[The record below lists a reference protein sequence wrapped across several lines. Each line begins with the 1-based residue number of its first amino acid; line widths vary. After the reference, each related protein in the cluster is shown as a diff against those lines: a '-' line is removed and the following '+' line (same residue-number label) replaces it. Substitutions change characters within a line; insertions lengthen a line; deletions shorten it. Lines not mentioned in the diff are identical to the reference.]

1 MLKAVSR
8 NFLLHGNILAKVQLV
23 KKSLKIKKKIF
34 FKGIV
39 KEAEGK
45 KKRERQ
51 ALHSLF
57 TQLCSRYFPLCV
69 TFKIDNFLPK
79 GYHSV
84 TTSRKHKPGQ
94 RGNSY
99 NNRYKSLHFHLSI
112 IRLTEKGP
120 RQKNIFVHR
129 ETIWTWWKEAQNIQ
143 DYLLTFKAI
152 F

>member
-51 ALHSLF
+51 ALHSLS

-84 TTSRKHKPGQ
+84 T
-94 RGNSY
+94 N
-99 NNRYKSLHFHLSI
+99 L
-112 IRLTEKGP
+112 
-120 RQKNIFVHR
+120 
-129 ETIWTWWKEAQNIQ
+129 
-143 DYLLTFKAI
+143 
-152 F
+152 